1 MGYPEPDL
9 DPDFLNDPA
18 QFLAGFWIRIWV
30 ISILIRN
37 PEKNPFPFSLY
48 KTNFQS
54 LINIWSIAWK
64 KTIELVY
71 LSHVHWFDLPL

>member
-9 DPDFLNDPA
+9 DPDFLNDLA
-18 QFLAGFWIRIWV
+18 QFLSGVRIWV
-30 ISILIRN
+30 ISILIRT

-54 LINIWSIAWK
+54 LINIWSIA
-64 KTIELVY
+64 
-71 LSHVHWFDLPL
+71 